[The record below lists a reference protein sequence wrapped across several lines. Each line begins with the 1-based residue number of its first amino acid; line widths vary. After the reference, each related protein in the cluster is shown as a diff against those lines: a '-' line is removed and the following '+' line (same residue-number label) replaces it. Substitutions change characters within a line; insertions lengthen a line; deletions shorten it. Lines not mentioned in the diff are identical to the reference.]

1 MSDIII
7 ADITGCGFT
16 GLQSET
22 FNLRFSV
29 MLLPQTDWNS
39 SIFSICH
46 RILVAVPLICI
57 KVETP
62 AVGTVQ
68 YFDQSQA
75 FSAAS
80 VAADL

>member
-7 ADITGCGFT
+7 FDITGCGFT

-29 MLLPQTDWNS
+29 MLLLQTDWNS
-39 SIFSICH
+39 SIFS
-46 RILVAVPLICI
+46 ICI